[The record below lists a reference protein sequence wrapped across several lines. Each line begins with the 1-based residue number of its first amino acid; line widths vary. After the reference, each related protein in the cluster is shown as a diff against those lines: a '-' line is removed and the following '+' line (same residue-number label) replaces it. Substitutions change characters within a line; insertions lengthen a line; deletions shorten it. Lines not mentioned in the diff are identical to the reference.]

1 MTKIVHMNILITDL
15 TLKTN
20 IALFNTPW
28 NVGISA
34 KATETPRMESATRF
48 IHKALWKNP
57 ELSKAWKK
65 VGITFVFQEYKELA
79 LKVANL
85 SWR

>member
-48 IHKALWKNP
+48 IHKAL
-57 ELSKAWKK
+57 
-65 VGITFVFQEYKELA
+65 
-79 LKVANL
+79 
-85 SWR
+85 